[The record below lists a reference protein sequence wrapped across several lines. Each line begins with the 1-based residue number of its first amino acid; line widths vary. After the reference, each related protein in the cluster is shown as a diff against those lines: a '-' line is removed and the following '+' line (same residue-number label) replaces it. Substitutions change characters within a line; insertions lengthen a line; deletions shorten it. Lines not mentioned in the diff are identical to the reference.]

1 MAQKAAKYSGRDRPD
16 TIGPMTFYQI
26 NGREITAPTTTP
38 GGDGRVFHFGHHPA
52 TGPDCEPS
60 RLAMPS
66 DYLRLSIN
74 IRRRS
79 GVPGPVSVQ
88 VRVRTSDGESADP
101 VFTGLFNVTPDTPT
115 FLLEVRGVV
124 SQNPWEVEF
133 IPQTTDEFA
142 ASISALVGFCC
153 HAPSIVTG
161 PTLTST
167 AFAIISA
174 TLAPGG
180 ADMTNVE
187 TLLDLIYQRQAN
199 ETQKTQLVGLE
210 TNGNTQATE
219 AAQLVYTGG
228 NNEMTTAHS
237 VAAVD
242 PLQMGLFRFV
252 SSNAPGSLAVPANCR
267 VQRIVTV
274 GDPASDPTASFS
286 ATVGG
291 FTTARVPKGLLHEIK
306 VLGRCS
312 RGGTVLCLNVLWWG
326 VEYTLD
332 P

>member
-38 GGDGRVFHFGHHPA
+38 GGEGRVFHFGHHPA
-52 TGPDCEPS
+52 TGPGCEPS

-79 GVPGPVSVQ
+79 GAAGPVSVQ

-167 AFAIISA
+167 AFSIISA
-174 TLAPGG
+174 TLAPG

-199 ETQKTQLVGLE
+199 ESQKTQIVGAE
-210 TNGNTQATE
+210 SNGGVQATQAAE
-219 AAQLVYTGG
+219 VVYTGG
-228 NNEMTTAHS
+228 NNNMATAHS
-237 VAAVD
+237 LAAVD
-242 PLQMGLFRFV
+242 PLQAGTFGFV
-252 SSNAPGSLAVPANCR
+252 SSNAPGSYTLAANAR
-267 VQRIVTV
+267 VQRILTV
-274 GDPASDPTASFS
+274 GDPAADPTAKLT

-291 FTTARVPKGLLHEIK
+291 FAVTRVPKSLLNEIK

-312 RGGTVLCLNVLWWG
+312 GGSTVLCLDVLWWG
-326 VEYTLD
+326 VEFTID